1 MSKERERKI
10 VISLHQKGEDDLT
23 PHVDIA
29 GEVDDLEYLF
39 AISALSEKFADT
51 DTGRLNQR
59 DQVLGMIADAVA
71 GGVNGEVDEYISR
84 FLKAFI
90 KELRDREL
98 LERIDAALAKAG
110 VDITELLKIGKPIVL
125 EEEGD
130 DEDEG

>member
-23 PHVDIA
+23 PHVDTV
-29 GEVDDLEYLF
+29 GEVDDFEWLF

-51 DTGRLNQR
+51 DNSRLNPK

-71 GGVNGEVDEYISR
+71 GGVHGEVDEYINR
-84 FLKAFI
+84 FLEAI
-90 KELRDREL
+90 KELRDRKL
-98 LERIDAALAKAG
+98 LEMIDAALIKAG
-110 VDITELLKIGKPIVL
+110 VDITKLEIGKPIVL
-125 EEEGD
+125 KKEED